1 MIFKRLR
8 LKNFK
13 SYASEIINFDK
24 GITVIVGENGAGKSS
39 IFEAISF
46 ALFKQH
52 TAGKIGDLVR
62 NNTENMSVE
71 LDFVSRGKE
80 YRIIRDKTK
89 SKTVSRLLTK
99 TSSDS
104 EFMSLCSGER
114 EVSDNIQAILEMDAN
129 LFLNAIY
136 VRQGEIAE
144 LVDKTPAEKKLLIG
158 RLLGLDSL
166 ETAWN
171 NMIPLIREYEN
182 KLSEIKGKLYSKDAL
197 KEEYETKSKELN
209 ALKSRG
215 HELESQIE
223 EVKNLISE
231 ISESKRD
238 MEREKEIYE
247 TQMNNLSNEKQTLER
262 LEKDKHQLQENL
274 DRIRESE
281 AEIERLEKYVSKL
294 DVYLDFEKSVVSIQ
308 SLKES
313 EIEIEDKID
322 SIKEQKRLIHAKK
335 EGYNNYLKSD
345 ELITKLTN
353 QKIDLEKEL
362 ATITQLEKDKKKLL
376 HNIESDRNDIEEF
389 FSLSKEKLLNYGVS
403 QDELAEVDDL
413 KKLSDSTNKLL
424 EDISTKIE
432 DLTNDINS
440 KKENI
445 VAFKQAIASAEK
457 PLEELADVENK
468 CPVCQSDIDDAKK
481 EELISQYK
489 SDIEENTKS
498 ISETEETIR
507 LFDKNK
513 DSFKEKESK
522 VKKLSE
528 DILEYKYKF
537 SNLQKDLQRLGEI
550 DEGLDAKEYIGNKL
564 GELILEIAREKE
576 NRESF
581 KQDHEDYNKSKGA
594 LDVLGSQ
601 TEAEYKLK
609 QIKNEIDV
617 HVKNIKLAIENDPH
631 LSGDMDNLELK
642 QRIDDLKE
650 KNEQYNQLKGF
661 VKNKNTVV
669 SQFES
674 VKEDIGV
681 SNNQLEIIQNKINAS
696 TYDKEKYEQITYR
709 DEMYSRRHESFTN
722 ELSEIKGRAR
732 ELINVHKSLAEKI
745 KNNDRFQQ
753 EYDNISQYLVL
764 LKDIRE
770 LYGKNGIQKELRNNS
785 RPIIQKNTKKFFDD
799 FNFNY
804 SDLLLD
810 EDYNVVV
817 RGPEGESS
825 MSMVS
830 GGEKI
835 AIALALRLGI
845 TKSMAKG
852 DLETILLDEPTIHLD
867 DARRQELINLLKQM
881 SLLPQMIIVTHEN
894 QLESAADNLIK
905 VEKENGISKIVN

>member
-24 GITVIVGENGAGKSS
+24 GITVIVGENGTGKSS

-313 EIEIEDKID
+313 EIEIEGKID

-376 HNIESDRNDIEEF
+376 HSIESDRNDIEEF
-389 FSLSKEKLLNYGVS
+389 FSLSKEKLLDYGVS

-445 VAFKQAIASAEK
+445 VSFKQAIASAEK

-867 DARRQELINLLKQM
+867 DARRQELINLLKEM

>member
-389 FSLSKEKLLNYGVS
+389 FSLSKEKLLDYGVS
-403 QDELAEVDDL
+403 QDELAEVEDL

-867 DARRQELINLLKQM
+867 DARRQELINLLKEM

>member
-376 HNIESDRNDIEEF
+376 HSIESDRNDIEEF
-389 FSLSKEKLLNYGVS
+389 FSLSKEKLLDYGVS

-440 KKENI
+440 KKEKI
-445 VAFKQAIASAEK
+445 VSFKQAIASAEK

-609 QIKNEIDV
+609 QIINEIDV

-867 DARRQELINLLKQM
+867 DARRQELINLLKEM

>member
-13 SYASEIINFDK
+13 SYASEIINFNK

-52 TAGKIGDLVR
+52 TAGKLGDLVR

-114 EVSDNIQAILEMDAN
+114 EVSDSIQAILDMDAN

-144 LVDKTPAEKKLLIG
+144 LVDKTPADKKRLIG

-171 NMIPLIREYEN
+171 NLAPLIREYEN

-197 KEEYETKSKELN
+197 NEEYEIKTQELN
-209 ALKSRG
+209 DLKSRG
-215 HELESQIE
+215 HDLESQIE
-223 EVKNLISE
+223 EVKKLISE
-231 ISESKRD
+231 ISESKRN

-247 TQMNNLSNEKQTLER
+247 TQMNNLANEKHTMEK

-274 DRIRESE
+274 DKIRESE
-281 AEIERLEKYVSKL
+281 EEIERLEKYVSKL

-313 EIEIEDKID
+313 EIELEDKID

-362 ATITQLEKDKKKLL
+362 ATITQLEKDKKELL
-376 HNIESDRNDIEEF
+376 QSIESDRNDIEEF
-389 FSLSKEKLLNYGVS
+389 FSISKEKLLEYGVS

-413 KKLSDSTNKLL
+413 KKLSDTANKFL
-424 EDISTKIE
+424 EEISTKIE

-445 VAFKQAIASAEK
+445 VAFKQAIGAAEK
-457 PLEELADVENK
+457 PLEELAGVENK

-489 SDIEENTKS
+489 NDIEENTKA
-498 ISETEETIR
+498 ISESEETIR
-507 LFDKNK
+507 LFNKNK

-550 DEGLDAKEYIGNKL
+550 DEGLDAKDYIGNKL
-564 GELILEIAREKE
+564 GELILDIAREKE

-617 HVKNIKLAIENDPH
+617 HVKNIKLAIDNDPH

-642 QRIDDLKE
+642 HRIDDLKE

-661 VKNKNTVV
+661 VKNKNNIIA
-669 SQFES
+669 QFES
-674 VKEDIGV
+674 VKEDLGV
-681 SNNQLEIIQNKINAS
+681 SNNQLEIIQNKIDAS

-709 DEMYSRRHESFTN
+709 DEMYSRRYESFTN

-753 EYDNISQYLVL
+753 EHDNISKYLVL
-764 LKDIRE
+764 LNDIRE

-804 SDLLLD
+804 SDLILD

-852 DLETILLDEPTIHLD
+852 DLDTILLDEPTIHLD
-867 DARRQELINLLKQM
+867 DARRQELINLLKEM

>member
-376 HNIESDRNDIEEF
+376 HSIESDRNDIEEF
-389 FSLSKEKLLNYGVS
+389 FSLSKEKLLDYGVS

-445 VAFKQAIASAEK
+445 VSFKQAIASAEK

-722 ELSEIKGRAR
+722 ELSEIKGRSR

-867 DARRQELINLLKQM
+867 DARRQELINLLKEM
-881 SLLPQMIIVTHEN
+881 SMLPQMIIVTHEN

>member
-104 EFMSLCSGER
+104 AFMSLCSGER

-376 HNIESDRNDIEEF
+376 HSIESDRNDIEEF
-389 FSLSKEKLLNYGVS
+389 FSLSKEKLLDYGVS

-867 DARRQELINLLKQM
+867 DARRQELINLLKEM

>member
-376 HNIESDRNDIEEF
+376 HSIESDRNDIEEF
-389 FSLSKEKLLNYGVS
+389 FSLSKEKLLDYGVS

-445 VAFKQAIASAEK
+445 VSFKQAIASAEK

-867 DARRQELINLLKQM
+867 DARRQELINLLKEM

>member
-13 SYASEIINFDK
+13 SYANEIINFDK

-52 TAGKIGDLVR
+52 TAGKLGDLVR

-71 LDFVSRGKE
+71 LDFISRGKE

-114 EVSDNIQAILEMDAN
+114 EVSDNIQAILDMDAN

-144 LVDKTPAEKKLLIG
+144 LVDKTPADKKRLIG
-158 RLLGLDSL
+158 KLLGLDSL
-166 ETAWN
+166 ETAWKN
-171 NMIPLIREYEN
+171 LSPLISEYEN

-223 EVKNLISE
+223 EVKNLINE
-231 ISESKRD
+231 ISENKRN

-247 TQMNNLSNEKQTLER
+247 TQMNNLSSERQTLQR
-262 LEKDKHQLQENL
+262 LEKDKHMLQENL
-274 DRIRESE
+274 DKIRESE
-281 AEIERLEKYVSKL
+281 EEIERLEKYVSKL

-322 SIKEQKRLIHAKK
+322 SIKEQKRLVNAKK

-345 ELITKLTN
+345 ELITKLNN

-362 ATITQLEKDKKKLL
+362 ATITQLEKDKKELL
-376 HNIESDRNDIEEF
+376 QNIESDRNNIEEF
-389 FSLSKEKLLNYGVS
+389 FSLSKEKLLDYGVS
-403 QDELAEVDDL
+403 QDDLAEVDDL
-413 KKLSDSTNKLL
+413 KKLGDTTNKLL

-445 VAFKQAIASAEK
+445 VAFKQAIGAAEK

-489 SDIEENTKS
+489 NDIEENTKA
-498 ISETEETIR
+498 ISESEETIR
-507 LFDKNK
+507 LFTKNK

-537 SNLQKDLQRLGEI
+537 SNLQKDLQRLHDI
-550 DEGLDAKEYIGNKL
+550 DEG
-564 GELILEIAREKE
+564 
-576 NRESF
+576 
-581 KQDHEDYNKSKGA
+581 
-594 LDVLGSQ
+594 
-601 TEAEYKLK
+601 
-609 QIKNEIDV
+609 
-617 HVKNIKLAIENDPH
+617 
-631 LSGDMDNLELK
+631 
-642 QRIDDLKE
+642 
-650 KNEQYNQLKGF
+650 
-661 VKNKNTVV
+661 
-669 SQFES
+669 
-674 VKEDIGV
+674 
-681 SNNQLEIIQNKINAS
+681 
-696 TYDKEKYEQITYR
+696 
-709 DEMYSRRHESFTN
+709 
-722 ELSEIKGRAR
+722 
-732 ELINVHKSLAEKI
+732 
-745 KNNDRFQQ
+745 
-753 EYDNISQYLVL
+753 
-764 LKDIRE
+764 
-770 LYGKNGIQKELRNNS
+770 
-785 RPIIQKNTKKFFDD
+785 
-799 FNFNY
+799 
-804 SDLLLD
+804 
-810 EDYNVVV
+810 
-817 RGPEGESS
+817 
-825 MSMVS
+825 
-830 GGEKI
+830 
-835 AIALALRLGI
+835 
-845 TKSMAKG
+845 
-852 DLETILLDEPTIHLD
+852 
-867 DARRQELINLLKQM
+867 
-881 SLLPQMIIVTHEN
+881 
-894 QLESAADNLIK
+894 
-905 VEKENGISKIVN
+905 

>member
-376 HNIESDRNDIEEF
+376 HSIESDRNDIEEF
-389 FSLSKEKLLNYGVS
+389 FSLSKEKLLDYGVS
-403 QDELAEVDDL
+403 QDELAKVDDL

-432 DLTNDINS
+432 DLANDINS

-445 VAFKQAIASAEK
+445 VSFKQAIASAEK

-867 DARRQELINLLKQM
+867 DARRQELINLLKEM

>member
-376 HNIESDRNDIEEF
+376 HSIESDRNDIEEF
-389 FSLSKEKLLNYGVS
+389 FSLSKEKLLDYGVS

-609 QIKNEIDV
+609 QIINEIDV

-631 LSGDMDNLELK
+631 LSGDIDNLELK

>member
-24 GITVIVGENGAGKSS
+24 GITVIVGENGTGKSS

-247 TQMNNLSNEKQTLER
+247 TQMNNLFNEKQTLER

-376 HNIESDRNDIEEF
+376 HSIESDRNDIEEF
-389 FSLSKEKLLNYGVS
+389 FSLSKEKLLDYGVS

-609 QIKNEIDV
+609 QIINEIDV

>member
-24 GITVIVGENGAGKSS
+24 VITVIVGENGAGKSS

-376 HNIESDRNDIEEF
+376 HSIESDRNDIEEF
-389 FSLSKEKLLNYGVS
+389 FSLSKEKLLDYGVS

-432 DLTNDINS
+432 DLANDINS

-867 DARRQELINLLKQM
+867 DARRQELINLLKEM

>member
-389 FSLSKEKLLNYGVS
+389 FSLSKEKLLDYGVS

-867 DARRQELINLLKQM
+867 DARRQELINLLKEM

>member
-1 MIFKRLR
+1 MIFKRLK

-13 SYASEIINFDK
+13 SYANETVNFDK

-52 TAGKIGDLVR
+52 TAGKLNDLVR
-62 NNTENMSVE
+62 NNTESMSVE

-99 TSSDS
+99 TSSDG
-104 EFMSLCSGER
+104 EFMSLCSGEK
-114 EVSDNIQAILEMDAN
+114 EVSSAIQSILDMDAN

-144 LVDKTPAEKKLLIG
+144 LVDKQPAEKKRLIG

-166 ETAWN
+166 ETAWKN
-171 NMIPLIREYEN
+171 LSPLINEYEN
-182 KLSEIKGKLYSKDAL
+182 KLSEIKGKLYSKSAL
-197 KEEYETKSKELN
+197 QEEYEEKSRELN
-209 ALKSRG
+209 EMKDRG
-215 HELESQIE
+215 LELESQIE
-223 EVKNLISE
+223 EVKQLRDE
-231 ISESKRD
+231 ISESKRT
-238 MEREKEIYE
+238 MEREKEIHE
-247 TQMNNLSNEKQTLER
+247 TQMNNLANENQTLEK
-262 LEKDKHQLQENL
+262 LEKDKVVVQENL
-274 DRIRESE
+274 DKIREAE
-281 AEIERLEKYVSKL
+281 EEIERLEKYVSKL

-313 EIEIEDKID
+313 EIELEDKID
-322 SIKEQKRLIHAKK
+322 SIKEQKQLIHAKK
-335 EGYNNYLKSD
+335 QGYNDYLASD
-345 ELITKLTN
+345 EQITALNNK
-353 QKIDLEKEL
+353 KVELEKEL
-362 ATITQLEKDKKKLL
+362 ATLTQLEKDKKDLL
-376 HNIESDRNDIEEF
+376 EGIESDRNDIEKF
-389 FSLSKEKLLNYGVS
+389 FSISKEKLLEYGVL
-403 QDELAEVDDL
+403 QDDLASVDDL
-413 KKLSDSTNKLL
+413 KKLGDVTNDFLD
-424 EDISTKIE
+424 EISAKIE
-432 DLTNDINS
+432 DLSDDISS
-440 KKENI
+440 KKEEI
-445 VAFKQAIASAEK
+445 VAFKQAIKASEK
-457 PLEELADVENK
+457 PLEELDGVDNK
-468 CPVCQSDIDDAKK
+468 CPVCQSDIDEAKK
-481 EELISQYK
+481 EELIDQYK
-489 SDIEENTKS
+489 KNIEENTKA
-498 ISETEETIR
+498 IEENEENIR
-507 LFDKNK
+507 MFTKNRDSYKDKQ
-513 DSFKEKESK
+513 SK

-537 SNLQKDLQRLGEI
+537 SNLEKDLVRLAEI
-550 DEGLDAKEYIGNKL
+550 DAGLDSKDYIGNKL
-564 GELILEIAREKE
+564 GELILEIAKEKE
-576 NRESF
+576 NREKY
-581 KQDHEDYNKSKGA
+581 KQDHDDYNQSKGA

-617 HVKNIKLAIENDPH
+617 HVQNIKLAIENDSHP
-631 LSGDMDNLELK
+631 SGDMDNLELK
-642 QRIDDLKE
+642 ERIDDLKE
-650 KNEQYNQLKGF
+650 KNEEYNQLKGF
-661 VKNKNTVV
+661 VQNKSTLTAQLD
-669 SQFES
+669 SI
-674 VKEDIGV
+674 KEDIGV
-681 SNNQLEIIQNKINAS
+681 SNNQLEIIQNKISAS
-696 TYDKEKYEQITYR
+696 TYDKEKYEQIIYR
-709 DEMYSRRHESFTN
+709 DEMYARRYESFST

-732 ELINVHKSLAEKI
+732 ELINVHKTLSEKI
-745 KNNDRFQQ
+745 KNNNRFQK
-753 EYDNISQYLVL
+753 EHDSISQYLVL

-785 RPIIQKNTKKFFDD
+785 RPVIQKNTKKFFDD

-804 SDLLLD
+804 SDLTLD

-867 DARRQELINLLKQM
+867 DARRHELINLLKEM

>member
-13 SYASEIINFDK
+13 SYANEIINFDK

-52 TAGKIGDLVR
+52 TAGKLGDLVR

-71 LDFVSRGKE
+71 LDFISRGKE

-114 EVSDNIQAILEMDAN
+114 EVSDNIQAILDMDAN

-144 LVDKTPAEKKLLIG
+144 LVDKTPADKKRLIG
-158 RLLGLDSL
+158 KLLGLDSL
-166 ETAWN
+166 ETAWKN
-171 NMIPLIREYEN
+171 LSPLISEYEN

-223 EVKNLISE
+223 EVKNLINE
-231 ISESKRD
+231 ISENKRN

-247 TQMNNLSNEKQTLER
+247 TQMNNLSSERQTLQR
-262 LEKDKHQLQENL
+262 LEKDKHMLQENL
-274 DRIRESE
+274 DKIRESE
-281 AEIERLEKYVSKL
+281 EEIERLEKYVSKL

-322 SIKEQKRLIHAKK
+322 SIKEQKRLVNAKK

-345 ELITKLTN
+345 ELITKLNN

-362 ATITQLEKDKKKLL
+362 ATITQLEKDKKELL
-376 HNIESDRNDIEEF
+376 QNIESDRNNIEEF
-389 FSLSKEKLLNYGVS
+389 FSLSKEKLLDYGVS
-403 QDELAEVDDL
+403 QDDLAEVDDL
-413 KKLSDSTNKLL
+413 KKLGDTTNKLL

-445 VAFKQAIASAEK
+445 VAFKQAIGAAEK

-489 SDIEENTKS
+489 NDIEENTKA
-498 ISETEETIR
+498 ISESEETIR
-507 LFDKNK
+507 LFTKNK

-537 SNLQKDLQRLGEI
+537 SNLQKDLQRLHDI
-550 DEGLDAKEYIGNKL
+550 DEGLDTKDYIGNKL
-564 GELILEIAREKE
+564 GELILQIAREKE

-581 KQDHEDYNKSKGA
+581 KQDHDDYNKSKGA

-609 QIKNEIDV
+609 QIVNEIDV
-617 HVKNIKLAIENDPH
+617 HVKNIKLAIENDSH

-661 VKNKNTVV
+661 VKNKNNIV

-681 SNNQLEIIQNKINAS
+681 SNNQLDIIQNKIDAS
-696 TYDKEKYEQITYR
+696 AYDKEKYEQIIYR

-745 KNNDRFQQ
+745 KNNDRFQK
-753 EYDNISQYLVL
+753 EHDNISQYLVL

-804 SDLLLD
+804 SDLILD
-810 EDYNVVV
+810 DDYNVVV

-867 DARRQELINLLKQM
+867 DARRQELINLLKEM

>member
-376 HNIESDRNDIEEF
+376 HSIESDRNDIEEF
-389 FSLSKEKLLNYGVS
+389 FSLSKEKLLDYGVS

-424 EDISTKIE
+424 EYISTKIE
-432 DLTNDINS
+432 DLANDINS

-867 DARRQELINLLKQM
+867 DARRQELINLLKEM

>member
-262 LEKDKHQLQENL
+262 LENDKHQLQENL

-376 HNIESDRNDIEEF
+376 HSIESDRNDIEEF
-389 FSLSKEKLLNYGVS
+389 FSLSKEKLLDYGVS

>member
-376 HNIESDRNDIEEF
+376 HSIESDRNDIEEF
-389 FSLSKEKLLNYGVS
+389 FSLSKEKLLDYGVS

-445 VAFKQAIASAEK
+445 VSFKQAIASAEK

-867 DARRQELINLLKQM
+867 DARRQELINLLKEM
-881 SLLPQMIIVTHEN
+881 SLLPQMVIVTHEN

>member
-247 TQMNNLSNEKQTLER
+247 TQMNNLFNEKQTLER

-376 HNIESDRNDIEEF
+376 HSIESDRNDIEEF
-389 FSLSKEKLLNYGVS
+389 FSLSKEKLLDYGVS

-609 QIKNEIDV
+609 QIINEIDV

-661 VKNKNTVV
+661 VKNRNTVV

>member
-13 SYASEIINFDK
+13 SYASEIINFNK

-52 TAGKIGDLVR
+52 TAGKLGDLVR

-114 EVSDNIQAILEMDAN
+114 EVSDSIQAILDMDAN

-144 LVDKTPAEKKLLIG
+144 LVDKTPADKKRLIG

-171 NMIPLIREYEN
+171 NLAPLIREYEN

-197 KEEYETKSKELN
+197 NEEYEIKTQELN
-209 ALKSRG
+209 DLKSRG
-215 HELESQIE
+215 HDLESQIE
-223 EVKNLISE
+223 EVKKLISE
-231 ISESKRD
+231 ISESKRN

-247 TQMNNLSNEKQTLER
+247 TQMNNLANEKHTMEK

-274 DRIRESE
+274 DKIRESE
-281 AEIERLEKYVSKL
+281 EEIERLEKYVSKL

-313 EIEIEDKID
+313 EIELEDKID

-362 ATITQLEKDKKKLL
+362 ATITQLEKDKKELL
-376 HNIESDRNDIEEF
+376 QSIESDRNDIEEF
-389 FSLSKEKLLNYGVS
+389 FSISKEKLLEYGVS

-413 KKLSDSTNKLL
+413 KKLSDTANKFL
-424 EDISTKIE
+424 EEISTKIE

-445 VAFKQAIASAEK
+445 VAFKQAIGAAEK
-457 PLEELADVENK
+457 PLEELAGVENK

-489 SDIEENTKS
+489 NDIEENTKA
-498 ISETEETIR
+498 ISESEETIR
-507 LFDKNK
+507 LFNKNK

-550 DEGLDAKEYIGNKL
+550 DEGLDAKDYIGNKL
-564 GELILEIAREKE
+564 GELILDIAREKE

-617 HVKNIKLAIENDPH
+617 HVKNIKLAIDNDPH

-642 QRIDDLKE
+642 HRIDDLKE

-661 VKNKNTVV
+661 VKNKNNIIA
-669 SQFES
+669 QFES
-674 VKEDIGV
+674 VKEDLGV
-681 SNNQLEIIQNKINAS
+681 SNNQLEIIQNKIDAS

-709 DEMYSRRHESFTN
+709 DEMYSRRYESFTN

-753 EYDNISQYLVL
+753 EHDNISKYLVL
-764 LKDIRE
+764 LNDIRE

-804 SDLLLD
+804 SDLILD
-810 EDYNVVV
+810 DDYNVVV

-845 TKSMAKG
+845 TQAMSKG
-852 DLETILLDEPTIHLD
+852 DLDTILLDEPTIHLD
-867 DARRQELINLLKQM
+867 NSRRHELINLLKDM
-881 SLLPQMIIVTHEN
+881 SLLPQMIIVTHESD
-894 QLESAADNLIK
+894 LENAADNLVK
-905 VEKENGISKIVN
+905 VEKENGISKVIM

>member
-1 MIFKRLR
+1 
-8 LKNFK
+8 
-13 SYASEIINFDK
+13 
-24 GITVIVGENGAGKSS
+24 
-39 IFEAISF
+39 
-46 ALFKQH
+46 
-52 TAGKIGDLVR
+52 
-62 NNTENMSVE
+62 MSVE

-457 PLEELADVENK
+457 PLEELADVESK

-867 DARRQELINLLKQM
+867 DARRQELINLLKEM

>member
-104 EFMSLCSGER
+104 AFMSLCSGER

-376 HNIESDRNDIEEF
+376 HSIESDRNDIEEF

-445 VAFKQAIASAEK
+445 VSFKQAIASAEK

-867 DARRQELINLLKQM
+867 DARRQELINLLKEM

>member
-80 YRIIRDKTK
+80 YRIIRDKTQ

-247 TQMNNLSNEKQTLER
+247 TQMNNLFNEKQTLER

-376 HNIESDRNDIEEF
+376 HSIESDRNDIEEF
-389 FSLSKEKLLNYGVS
+389 FSLSKEKLLDYGVS

-867 DARRQELINLLKQM
+867 DARRQELINLLKEM

>member
-104 EFMSLCSGER
+104 AFMSLCSGER

-171 NMIPLIREYEN
+171 NMIPLIREHEN

-376 HNIESDRNDIEEF
+376 HSIESDRNDIEEF
-389 FSLSKEKLLNYGVS
+389 FSLSKEKLLDYGVS

-445 VAFKQAIASAEK
+445 VSFKQAIASAEK

-867 DARRQELINLLKQM
+867 DARRQELINLLKEM

>member
-313 EIEIEDKID
+313 EIEIEGKID

-376 HNIESDRNDIEEF
+376 HSIESDRNDIEEF
-389 FSLSKEKLLNYGVS
+389 FSLSKEKLLDYGVS

-445 VAFKQAIASAEK
+445 VSFKQAIASAEK

-709 DEMYSRRHESFTN
+709 DEMYSRRHESFSN

-867 DARRQELINLLKQM
+867 DARRQELINLLKEM

>member
-104 EFMSLCSGER
+104 AFMSLCSGER

-389 FSLSKEKLLNYGVS
+389 FSLSKEKLLDYGVS

-581 KQDHEDYNKSKGA
+581 KHDHEDYNKSKGA

-709 DEMYSRRHESFTN
+709 DEMYSRRHESFSN

-867 DARRQELINLLKQM
+867 DARRQELINLLKEM

>member
-13 SYASEIINFDK
+13 SYANEIINFDK

-52 TAGKIGDLVR
+52 TAGKLDDLVR

-71 LDFVSRGKE
+71 LDFISRGKE
-80 YRIIRDKTK
+80 YRIIRDKNK
-89 SKTVSRLLTK
+89 SKSVSRLLTK

-114 EVSDNIQAILEMDAN
+114 EVSDNVQAILDMDAN

-144 LVDKTPAEKKLLIG
+144 LVDKTPADKKRLIG
-158 RLLGLDSL
+158 KLLGLDSL
-166 ETAWN
+166 ETAWKN
-171 NMIPLIREYEN
+171 LSPLISEYEN

-223 EVKNLISE
+223 EVKNLINE
-231 ISESKRD
+231 ISENKRN

-247 TQMNNLSNEKQTLER
+247 TQMNNLSSERQTLQR
-262 LEKDKHQLQENL
+262 LEKDKHMLQENL
-274 DRIRESE
+274 DKIRESE
-281 AEIERLEKYVSKL
+281 EEIERLEKYVSKL

-313 EIEIEDKID
+313 EIEVEDKID
-322 SIKEQKRLIHAKK
+322 SIKEQKRLVNAKK

-345 ELITKLTN
+345 ELITKLNN

-362 ATITQLEKDKKKLL
+362 ATITQLEKDKKELL
-376 HNIESDRNDIEEF
+376 QNIESDRNNIEEF
-389 FSLSKEKLLNYGVS
+389 FSLSKEKLLDYGVS
-403 QDELAEVDDL
+403 QDDLAEVDDL
-413 KKLSDSTNKLL
+413 KKLSDTTNKLL

-445 VAFKQAIASAEK
+445 VAFKQAIGAAEK

-489 SDIEENTKS
+489 NDIEENTKA
-498 ISETEETIR
+498 ISESEETIR
-507 LFDKNK
+507 LFTKNK

-537 SNLQKDLQRLGEI
+537 SNLQKDLQRLHDI
-550 DEGLDAKEYIGNKL
+550 DEGLDTKDYIGNKL
-564 GELILEIAREKE
+564 GELILQIAREKE

-581 KQDHEDYNKSKGA
+581 KQDHDDYNKSKGA

-609 QIKNEIDV
+609 QIVNEIDV
-617 HVKNIKLAIENDPH
+617 HVKNIKLAIENDSH

-661 VKNKNTVV
+661 VKNKNNIV

-681 SNNQLEIIQNKINAS
+681 SNNQLDIIQNKIDAS
-696 TYDKEKYEQITYR
+696 AYDKEKYEQIIYR

-745 KNNDRFQQ
+745 KNNDRFQK
-753 EYDNISQYLVL
+753 EHDNISQYLVL

-804 SDLLLD
+804 SDLILD
-810 EDYNVVV
+810 DDYNVVV

-867 DARRQELINLLKQM
+867 DARRQELINLLKEM

>member
-376 HNIESDRNDIEEF
+376 HSIESDRNDIEEF
-389 FSLSKEKLLNYGVS
+389 FSLSKEKLLDYGVS

-457 PLEELADVENK
+457 PLEELADVESK

-867 DARRQELINLLKQM
+867 DARRQELINLLKEM

>member
-8 LKNFK
+8 LRNFK
-13 SYASEIINFDK
+13 SYGTEIINFHK

-52 TAGKIGDLVR
+52 TAGKLSDLVR
-62 NNTENMSVE
+62 NNTDSMSVE

-80 YRIIRDKTK
+80 FRIMRDKSK
-89 SKTVSRLLTK
+89 SKSTSRLLTK
-99 TSSDS
+99 TSSDG
-104 EFMSLCSGER
+104 EFMSLCSGDK
-114 EVSDNIQAILEMDAN
+114 EVSAYIQEILDMDAN

-136 VRQGEIAE
+136 VRQGEIAD
-144 LVDKTPAEKKLLIG
+144 LVDKTPADKKKLIG
-158 RLLGLDSL
+158 KLLGLDSL
-166 ETAWN
+166 ETAWKN
-171 NMIPLIREYEN
+171 LSPLISEYEN

-197 KEEYETKSKELN
+197 KEEYDAKTSELN
-209 ALKSRG
+209 ELKDRG

-223 EVKNLISE
+223 EVKQLIAE
-231 ISESKRD
+231 ISESKRN

-247 TQMNNLSNEKQTLER
+247 TQMNNLTNEQSTLER
-262 LEKDKHQLQENL
+262 LEKDKHRLQENL
-274 DRIRESE
+274 DEIRQ
-281 AEIERLEKYVSKL
+281 AEEEINRLEKYVSKL

-313 EIEIEDKID
+313 EIELEDKID
-322 SIKEQKRLIHAKK
+322 SIKEQKQSIHAKK
-335 EGYNNYLKSD
+335 QGYNDYLASD
-345 ELITKLTN
+345 EKITKLTN
-353 QKIDLEKEL
+353 QKVDLEKKL
-362 ATITQLEKDKKKLL
+362 AALTQLENDKKDLL
-376 HNIESDRNDIEEF
+376 KVIESDRNDIEKF
-389 FSLSKEKLLNYGVS
+389 FSLSKEKLLDFGIS
-403 QDELAEVDDL
+403 QDDLVDVDDL
-413 KKLSDSTNKLL
+413 KKLGEITKEFL
-424 EDISTKIE
+424 EEISTKIE
-432 DLTNDINS
+432 DLTSSINS
-440 KKENI
+440 KNEDI
-445 VAFKQAIASAEK
+445 VAFKQAIASCEK
-457 PLEELADVENK
+457 PLEELADVDNK

-481 EELISQYK
+481 EELITGYK
-489 SDIEENTKS
+489 TEIEENTKA
-498 ISETEETIR
+498 IKENEETIR
-507 LFDKNK
+507 LFTKNK
-513 DSFKEKESK
+513 ESFQEKETK

-528 DILEYKYKF
+528 EILEYKYKF
-537 SNLQKDLQRLGEI
+537 SNLEKDLQRLKEI
-550 DEGLDAKEYIGNKL
+550 DEGLDSKEHTSNQL
-564 GELILEIAREKE
+564 GEIIIEIANENKNKE
-576 NRESF
+576 QY
-581 KQDHEDYNKSKGA
+581 KQDHDDYNQAKGA

-601 TEAEYKLK
+601 TESEYKLK

-617 HVKNIKLAIENDPH
+617 HVKNIKLAMENDPH
-631 LSGDMDNLELK
+631 LTGDMDNLELK

-661 VKNKNTVV
+661 VQNKN
-669 SQFES
+669 SISAQFDS

-696 TYDKEKYEQITYR
+696 TYDKEKYEQIIYR
-709 DEMYSRRHESFTN
+709 DEMYGRRQESFSN

-745 KNNDRFQQ
+745 KNNDRFQN
-753 EYDNISQYLVL
+753 EYDNISKYLVL
-764 LKDIRE
+764 LKNIRE
-770 LYGKNGIQKELRNNS
+770 LYSKNGIQKELRNNS

-804 SDLLLD
+804 SDLILD

-867 DARRQELINLLKQM
+867 DARRQELINLLKEM

-905 VEKENGISKIVN
+905 VEKENGISRIVN

>member
-13 SYASEIINFDK
+13 SYANEIINFDK

-52 TAGKIGDLVR
+52 TAGKLDDLVR

-71 LDFVSRGKE
+71 LDFISRGKE
-80 YRIIRDKTK
+80 YRIIRDKNK

-114 EVSDNIQAILEMDAN
+114 EVSDNIQAILDMDAN

-144 LVDKTPAEKKLLIG
+144 LVDKTPADKKRLIG
-158 RLLGLDSL
+158 KLLGLDSL
-166 ETAWN
+166 ETAWKN
-171 NMIPLIREYEN
+171 LSPLISEYEN

-231 ISESKRD
+231 ISESKRN

-247 TQMNNLSNEKQTLER
+247 TQMNNLSSERQTLQR
-262 LEKDKHQLQENL
+262 LEKDKHMLQENL
-274 DRIRESE
+274 DKIRESE
-281 AEIERLEKYVSKL
+281 EEIERLEKYVSKL

-322 SIKEQKRLIHAKK
+322 SIKEQKRLVNAKK

-345 ELITKLTN
+345 ELITKLNN

-362 ATITQLEKDKKKLL
+362 ATITQLEKDKKELL
-376 HNIESDRNDIEEF
+376 QNIESDRNNIEEF
-389 FSLSKEKLLNYGVS
+389 FSLSKEKLLDYGVS
-403 QDELAEVDDL
+403 QDDLAEVDDL
-413 KKLSDSTNKLL
+413 KKLGDTTNNLL

-445 VAFKQAIASAEK
+445 VAFKQAIGAAEK

-489 SDIEENTKS
+489 NDIEENTKA
-498 ISETEETIR
+498 ISESEETIR
-507 LFDKNK
+507 LFTKNK

-537 SNLQKDLQRLGEI
+537 SNLQKDLQRLHDI
-550 DEGLDAKEYIGNKL
+550 DEGLDTKDYIGNKL
-564 GELILEIAREKE
+564 GELILQIAREKE

-581 KQDHEDYNKSKGA
+581 KQDHDDYNKSKGA

-609 QIKNEIDV
+609 QIVNEIDV
-617 HVKNIKLAIENDPH
+617 HVKNIKLAIENDSH

-661 VKNKNTVV
+661 VKNKNNIV

-681 SNNQLEIIQNKINAS
+681 SNNQLDIIQNKIDAS
-696 TYDKEKYEQITYR
+696 AYDKEKYEQIIYR

-745 KNNDRFQQ
+745 KNNDRFQK
-753 EYDNISQYLVL
+753 EHDNISQYLVL

-804 SDLLLD
+804 SDLILD
-810 EDYNVVV
+810 DDYNVVV

-867 DARRQELINLLKQM
+867 DARRQELINLLKEM
-881 SLLPQMIIVTHEN
+881 SMLPQMIIVTHEN

>member
-376 HNIESDRNDIEEF
+376 HSIESDRNDIEEF
-389 FSLSKEKLLNYGVS
+389 FSLSKEKLLDYGVS

-609 QIKNEIDV
+609 QIINEIDV

>member
-389 FSLSKEKLLNYGVS
+389 FSLSKEKLLDYGVS

-445 VAFKQAIASAEK
+445 VSFKQAIASAEK

-867 DARRQELINLLKQM
+867 DARRQELINLLKEM